1 MDVLQ
6 QLKSLL
12 TTQIA
17 IYQPDCRR
25 FGEIQASIEASNI
38 DLIAWLKGQTVFP
51 QFYLQ
56 QRQQQYQIAAVGAVS
71 HITSFTELSEFKQNY
86 PHFTLVGGVQFRGE
100 VKFILPRLYLHYQQQ
115 TLTVKLLFDQQ
126 IWQQEKQQLLQI
138 LQQLP
143 HTQPCNEIKA
153 TTPILRHQS
162 STQSQWRQLIQR
174 ALNTIKQQQFNKVVL
189 AREAVFHLDQPL
201 NGYDFLALSR
211 QTNQHCYHFAVV
223 ESAHSMFLGASP
235 ECLYR
240 RTDSQFQTEALA
252 GTAPIGETD
261 EQQRQYQQWLL
272 QDQKNLLENQF
283 VVDDICQKIQ
293 PYCQKIEVGK
303 VQLRQLR
310 KVQHL
315 CHPIDASLQPQHQY
329 WEPLFALHPTAAVAG
344 YPRQA
349 ALSFIK
355 SNEPFQRGWYAGAI
369 GVISHAFAEFCVGLR
384 SAKLTHQQ
392 LHLFAGAGIVKESQ
406 ADEEWQEIER
416 KMSGLLSLFELK

>member
-1 MDVLQ
+1 M
-6 QLKSLL
+6 
-12 TTQIA
+12 
-17 IYQPDCRR
+17 
-25 FGEIQASIEASNI
+25 
-38 DLIAWLKGQTVFP
+38 KGQTVFP

-115 TLTVKLLFDQQ
+115 TLTVKLLFNQQ
-126 IWQQEKQQLLQI
+126 IWQQEKQQLLQT

-153 TTPILRHQS
+153 ITPILRHQS
-162 STQSQWRQLIQR
+162 STQSQWQQLIQC

-223 ESAHSMFLGASP
+223 ESAHSMFW
-235 ECLYR
+235 
-240 RTDSQFQTEALA
+240 ALVRNVYIV
-252 GTAPIGETD
+252 APIRSSRLKRSPAPLPLVKRMNNNDNINNG
-261 EQQRQYQQWLL
+261 YCKI
-272 QDQKNLLENQF
+272 KNLVENQF

-293 PYCQKIEVGK
+293 PYCQKIKVGN

-406 ADEEWQEIER
+406 ADEEWLEIER

>member
-1 MDVLQ
+1 MDVFQ

-38 DLIAWLKGQTVFP
+38 DLIAWLKGQAVFP

-56 QRQQQYQIAAVGAVS
+56 QRQQQYEIAAVGAVS
-71 HITSFTELSEFKQNY
+71 HITSFEELTTFKQDY
-86 PHFTLVGGVQFRGE
+86 PHFNLVGGVQFLGE
-100 VKFILPRLYLHYQQQ
+100 VKFILPRIYLHYQQQ
-115 TLTVKLLFDQQ
+115 KLTVKLLFNQR

-143 HTQPCNEIKA
+143 HPQTCNEIKDI
-153 TTPILRHQS
+153 TPILHHQS
-162 STQSQWRQLIQR
+162 STQSQWRQLIQN
-174 ALNTIKQQQFNKVVL
+174 ALNAIKQQQFNKVVL
-189 AREAVFHLDQPL
+189 ARETVFQLNQPL
-201 NGYDFLALSR
+201 NGYDLLALSR
-211 QTNQHCYHFAVV
+211 QTNQHCYHFAIA
-223 ESAHSMFLGASP
+223 ESAHSIFLGASP
-235 ECLYR
+235 ECLYC
-240 RTDSQFQTEALA
+240 RTDSDFQTEALA

-261 EQQRQYQQWLL
+261 EQQRRYQQWLL
-272 QDQKNLLENQF
+272 QDQKNRLENQF

-293 PYCQKIEVGK
+293 PYCQTIEVGK

-315 CHPIDASLQPQHQY
+315 CHPIKATLQPQHQY

-344 YPRQA
+344 YPRQP

-355 SNEPFQRGWYAGAI
+355 NNEPFQRNWYAGAI
-369 GVISHAFAEFCVGLR
+369 GVITQSFAEFCVGLR
-384 SAKLTHQQ
+384 SAKLTNQQ

-406 ADEEWQEIER
+406 ADEEWLEIER

>member
-1 MDVLQ
+1 MDVFQ

-38 DLIAWLKGQTVFP
+38 DLIAWLKGQAVFP

-56 QRQQQYQIAAVGAVS
+56 QRQQQYEIAAVGAVS
-71 HITSFTELSEFKQNY
+71 HITSFEELTTFKQDY
-86 PHFTLVGGVQFRGE
+86 PHFNLVGGVQFLGE
-100 VKFILPRLYLHYQQQ
+100 VKFILPRIYLHYQQQ
-115 TLTVKLLFDQQ
+115 KLTVKLLFNQR

-143 HTQPCNEIKA
+143 HPQTCNEIKDI
-153 TTPILRHQS
+153 TPILHHQS
-162 STQSQWRQLIQR
+162 STQSQWRQLIQN
-174 ALNTIKQQQFNKVVL
+174 ALNAIKQQQFNKVVL
-189 AREAVFHLDQPL
+189 ARETVFQLNQPL
-201 NGYDFLALSR
+201 NGYDLLALSR
-211 QTNQHCYHFAVV
+211 QTNQHCYHFAIA
-223 ESAHSMFLGASP
+223 ESAHSIFLGASP
-235 ECLYR
+235 ECLYC
-240 RTDSQFQTEALA
+240 RTDSDFQTEALA

-261 EQQRQYQQWLL
+261 EQQRRYQQWLL
-272 QDQKNLLENQF
+272 QDQKNRLENQF

-293 PYCQKIEVGK
+293 PYCQTIEVGK

-315 CHPIDASLQPQHQY
+315 CHPIKATLQPQHQY

-344 YPRQA
+344 YPRQP

-355 SNEPFQRGWYAGAI
+355 NNEPFQRNWYAGAI
-369 GVISHAFAEFCVGLR
+369 GVITQSFAEFCVGLR
-384 SAKLTHQQ
+384 SAELTNQQ

-406 ADEEWQEIER
+406 ADEEWLEIER